1 LLISASAFGGF
12 KPVERDP
19 AAQFRVLILPELAY
33 LRRIGMALTGNRS
46 ACDDLVQ
53 EAVLRGL
60 RYFESYK
67 GESFRAWM
75 AAIMRNLYRDRPKA
89 TPLSVEDEFLH
100 AIPDNAP
107 NPEQHAISTS
117 TATRLRGLI
126 AALPEQLRE
135 VLTLREFG
143 QLSYAQIAATLDVP
157 VGTVMS
163 RLSRAREDL
172 RAAWLANEG
181 EIAS

>member
-1 LLISASAFGGF
+1 M
-12 KPVERDP
+12 
-19 AAQFRVLILPELAY
+19 LILPELAY
-33 LRRIGMALTGNRS
+33 LRRIGMALTGNRP

-75 AAIMRNLYRDRPKA
+75 AAIMRNVYRDRPKQTA
-89 TPLSVEDEFLH
+89 LSVEEEFLH
-100 AIPDNAP
+100 AIPDTAP
-107 NPEQHAISTS
+107 NPEQNAISAS
-117 TATRLRGLI
+117 TASRLRGLI

-143 QLSYAQIAATLDVP
+143 QLSYAQIAAALDVP
-157 VGTVMS
+157 AGTVMS
-163 RLSRAREDL
+163 RLARAREDL
-172 RAAWLANEG
+172 RAAWASSEG
-181 EIAS
+181 EAAS

>member
-1 LLISASAFGGF
+1 M
-12 KPVERDP
+12 ERDP
-19 AAQFRVLILPELAY
+19 AAQFRMLVLPELAY
-33 LRRIGMALTGNRS
+33 LRRIGMALTGSRP

-67 GESFRAWM
+67 GDGFRPWM
-75 AAIMRNLYRDRPKA
+75 AAITRNVYRDRRKMNLI
-89 TPLSVEDEFLH
+89 TVEDEWLH
-100 AIPDNAP
+100 NIPDTAP
-107 NPEQHAISTS
+107 NPEQQAIGAS
-117 TATRLRGLI
+117 TATRLRGLV

-143 QLSYAQIAATLDVP
+143 QLSYSQIAAALDVP

-172 RAAWLANEG
+172 RAAWLASES
-181 EIAS
+181 EAAS